1 MVRALVAINPRRL
14 LKINPVSIKI
24 GATKPKAT
32 NQNQSKA
39 TAPVVPVLLK
49 IGANGSGTGGNQSKA
64 TAKNQSCIN
73 QNRCYQAKG
82 NQSKPIQGDCS
93 SCSCT
98 AENRC

>member
-1 MVRALVAINPRRL
+1 
-14 LKINPVSIKI
+14 I

-64 TAKNQSCIN
+64 TTKNQSC
-73 QNRCYQAKG
+73 
-82 NQSKPIQGDCS
+82 NQSKSNLKNGFFSTYFLPFK
-93 SCSCT
+93 T
-98 AENRC
+98 NYF